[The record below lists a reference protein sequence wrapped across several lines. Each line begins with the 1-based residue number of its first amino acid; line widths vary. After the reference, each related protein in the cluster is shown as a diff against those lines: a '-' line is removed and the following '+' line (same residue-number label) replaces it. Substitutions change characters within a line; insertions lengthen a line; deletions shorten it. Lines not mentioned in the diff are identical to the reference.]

1 MNAKNR
7 NNTSSAFSLPSE
19 FKASWE
25 ELVKV
30 LILDAFPDFMDKFE
44 LLVPMAQEIFL
55 LLINALNQ
63 QIKEKLITIAKT
75 LNINDDENAINHL
88 NIKIKPIFQ
97 EYWERWFGEINNNDE
112 YYNSIIQDKY
122 KPIWEKI
129 ISNYEDEEDYNE
141 MLDEA
146 INSEDFRNFIKSL
159 HKIVM
164 HLCLSDPPISV
175 QLASFEE
182 RMKKDNLIEKYEFKR
197 FKKQNMFCIDG
208 FPKEDLPAVVV
219 YPPPMKG
226 RYVYQGIKPSV
237 I

>member
-1 MNAKNR
+1 
-7 NNTSSAFSLPSE
+7 
-19 FKASWE
+19 
-25 ELVKV
+25 
-30 LILDAFPDFMDKFE
+30 MDKFE

-55 LLINALNQ
+55 LLINTINQ
-63 QIKEKLITIAKT
+63 QMSEKLTTIAKT
-75 LNINDDENAINHL
+75 LNISDDEKAMNHL

-97 EYWERWFGEINNNDE
+97 EYCERCFGEINDNDE
-112 YYNSIIQDKY
+112 YYNSLIHDKY
-122 KPIWEKI
+122 KPICSKI
-129 ISNYEDEEDYNE
+129 IDNYANEEDEDYNE

-146 INSEDFRNFIKSL
+146 IDSDDFRNFVKSL

-175 QLASFEE
+175 NLITFDE
-182 RMKKDNLIEKYEFKR
+182 RMTKENVVERYEFKR

-226 RYVYQGIKPSV
+226 RFVYQGIKPSV

>member
-1 MNAKNR
+1 M
-7 NNTSSAFSLPSE
+7 
-19 FKASWE
+19 
-25 ELVKV
+25 

-55 LLINALNQ
+55 LLINTINQ
-63 QIKEKLITIAKT
+63 QMKEKLTSIAKT
-75 LNINDDENAINHL
+75 LNISDDENAINHL

-97 EYWERWFGEINNNDE
+97 EYWERWFGEINGNEE
-112 YYNSIIQDKY
+112 YYKSLIYDKY
-122 KPIWEKI
+122 KPICNKI
-129 ISNYEDEEDYNE
+129 IDNYPNEEDEDYNE

-146 INSEDFRNFIKSL
+146 IDSDDFKNFVKSL

-175 QLASFEE
+175 NLVTFDE
-182 RMKKDNLIEKYEFKR
+182 RMKKENIVEKYEFKR
-197 FKKQNMFCIDG
+197 FKKQNMFWIDG

-226 RYVYQGIKPSV
+226 RFVYQGIKPSV